1 MKTKISLNDVKEY
14 FKNAKEVKDF
24 LSIAVI
30 DLETIRYDRL
40 NKKVILCDSDCYET
54 GLTELYN
61 NGYAEIISYKKAKK
75 AKNEKMK
82 FLEWLDKVGNVHR
95 FNPEAIELALSKFD

>member
-1 MKTKISLNDVKEY
+1 MKTPTLKKVKQY

-61 NGYAEIISYKKAKK
+61 NGYAEIISYKQ

>member
-1 MKTKISLNDVKEY
+1 METKEKIQEKV
-14 FKNAKEVKDF
+14 FK
-24 LSIAVI
+24 
-30 DLETIRYDRL
+30 RL
-40 NKKVILCDSDCYET
+40 CNKLDIEP
-54 GLTELYN
+54 
-61 NGYAEIISYKKAKK
+61 

>member
-1 MKTKISLNDVKEY
+1 MKTPTLKKVKEY

-30 DLETIRYDRL
+30 DSETIRYDRR
-40 NKKVILCDSDCYET
+40 NNKVILCDSDCPET

-61 NGYAEIISYKKAKK
+61 NGYAEIISYKEVK
-75 AKNEKMK
+75 E
-82 FLEWLDKVGNVHR
+82 
-95 FNPEAIELALSKFD
+95 